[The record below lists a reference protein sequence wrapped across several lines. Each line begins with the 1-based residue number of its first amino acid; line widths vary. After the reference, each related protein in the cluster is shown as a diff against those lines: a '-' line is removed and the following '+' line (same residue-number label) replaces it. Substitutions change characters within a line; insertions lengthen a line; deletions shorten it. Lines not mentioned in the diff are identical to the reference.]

1 MARIPDINITEG
13 KIAYSNFSGSP
24 TQYTPE
30 GGKRSVTFV
39 IPDDIAD
46 ELIDEG
52 WPVRKQEF
60 DDGTS
65 RYLLDAA
72 FLFRT
77 RNGQLRDPKIFIV
90 RDNRLIHVLLKIKC
104 RSIVTTIINY
114 FYPAV
119 FTFVFCKFRCNTVLI
134 KYLAVFCGNKR
145 EGLGVLPFLRHGAEG
160 SRVHVPR
167 PFGYRQEHPFQAVE
181 SSLPRSGTA
190 Q

>member
-24 TQYTPE
+24 TQYNPE

-46 ELIDEG
+46 ELINEG

-77 RNGQLRDPKIFIV
+77 RNGQPRDPKIFIV
-90 RDNRLIHVLLKIKC
+90 RDNRLIHVTEDTADALDRADIVSVDAVIAASYWEYAGRSGIKAYIN
-104 RSIVTTIINY
+104 SMYLTIKENPIDE
-114 FYPAV
+114 
-119 FTFVFCKFRCNTVLI
+119 
-134 KYLAVFCGNKR
+134 KYRKMMEEAEAGIPDISSSD
-145 EGLGVLPFLRHGAEG
+145 ELPFPIE
-160 SRVHVPR
+160 
-167 PFGYRQEHPFQAVE
+167 
-181 SSLPRSGTA
+181 
-190 Q
+190 